1 MKNKIVVGIDF
12 GTSGIGY
19 AYGFSENIDKIFLS
33 NLHLQKS
40 ENKVPTEIVL
50 DNNLIDILAFGNECK
65 SFISTHEKDKYEYF
79 KNIKMNLYHKIY
91 LIKSTNGKEV
101 DIELI
106 IFKILKKISDFALEQ
121 IKITSNIIVKKEDIK
136 WVVTI
141 PAIWEER
148 SKQIMIN
155 ASIKAGLIDENS
167 DKSLFLALEP
177 EVAGIYYYTISQS
190 CESYKN
196 DHITQGKPYI
206 ICDIGAG
213 TVDICTH
220 RKIMVNNKTP
230 ELIEEYPPI
239 GGDFGGNKIN
249 EEFIKRFIVEIFGEK
264 KVKELRTN
272 PNDEDWDDFEKSIED
287 KKKYSYENE
296 LCNIILDCQ
305 IFNDESDDKTL
316 DYYIKEYD
324 KKDHKYKI
332 QKKKKWQLEFSS
344 QIFLD
349 IAKELSLNIFS
360 KIEEICKNVD
370 TKDILMTGAG
380 SKNILITHYLHDL
393 CKNKNIELEFSHP
406 PYPEIAIIK
415 GSVLFGFQ
423 KNIIRKRKA
432 RYTLGI
438 QNALPWKNDF
448 KEKGKKVKLENNQ
461 YFCTNLFR
469 KFITINQYIKY
480 DDIKEHPFIADDSKP
495 NIIFYKTDKENCIYI
510 DEKDENGQ
518 LILKNF
524 GNLEFN
530 IGNDFDKQNPYVKV
544 EMKMGGTYID
554 ISAIYLKNGKK
565 INVTQTFI

>member
-296 LCNIILDCQ
+296 LCNIILDCE

-349 IAKELSLNIFS
+349 IAKELSLNIF
-360 KIEEICKNVD
+360 
-370 TKDILMTGAG
+370 
-380 SKNILITHYLHDL
+380 
-393 CKNKNIELEFSHP
+393 F
-406 PYPEIAIIK
+406 
-415 GSVLFGFQ
+415 FF
-423 KNIIRKRKA
+423 
-432 RYTLGI
+432 
-438 QNALPWKNDF
+438 F
-448 KEKGKKVKLENNQ
+448 
-461 YFCTNLFR
+461 
-469 KFITINQYIKY
+469 
-480 DDIKEHPFIADDSKP
+480 
-495 NIIFYKTDKENCIYI
+495 
-510 DEKDENGQ
+510 
-518 LILKNF
+518 
-524 GNLEFN
+524 
-530 IGNDFDKQNPYVKV
+530 
-544 EMKMGGTYID
+544 
-554 ISAIYLKNGKK
+554 
-565 INVTQTFI
+565 